1 MISVSV
7 IIPTCN
13 AERYIGAQLDVLL
26 EQTVRPSEII
36 VVDSASDDATCRI
49 AENKGKLV
57 RLIRIPREDFNH
69 GGTRDMAL
77 RRSSGEYV
85 LFLTQD
91 ALPTDE
97 RYIENLVAPLER
109 DAAIAGVCA
118 RQVAYPDA
126 RDYERLNREF
136 NYPAQGRVWASEDIE
151 QLGVKT
157 YFFSDACSAYRRSAY
172 DAVGGFDDPV
182 ETNEDMLIAAK
193 FIHSG
198 FKLAYEPNA
207 QVFHSH
213 CFSLRQEYERNKII
227 ASVMTRY
234 KERLVGAN
242 SDREGWRLAM
252 TVSGQL
258 LRHAKLISFLHFGV
272 VLVARFLGNCAGRRK
287 VV

>member
-1 MISVSV
+1 MTSVSV

-13 AERYIGAQLDVLL
+13 AERYIGAQLDALMG
-26 EQTVRPSEII
+26 QTVRPSEII

-49 AENKGKLV
+49 AESRGELV
-57 RLIRIPREDFNH
+57 QLIRIRRGDFNH

-97 RYIENLVAPLER
+97 RYVENLVAPLER
-109 DAAIAGVCA
+109 DTAIAAVCA

-136 NYPAQGRVWASEDIE
+136 NYPAQGRVWSSEDIE
-151 QLGVKT
+151 QLGVKA
-157 YFFSDACSAYRRSAY
+157 YFFSDACSAYRRSSY

-198 FKLAYEPNA
+198 FKLAYEPTA

-213 CFSLRQEYERNKII
+213 CFSLRHEYERNKKI
-227 ASVMTRY
+227 ASVMTHY

-258 LRHAKLISFLHFGV
+258 LRHGKLISFLHFGA
-272 VLVARFLGNCAGRRK
+272 VLVARFLGNRAGRRG
-287 VV
+287 